1 MSGAD
6 RRVVEQLGL
15 FGSSHPVVERLRALD
30 IDNLT
35 PRQALEQ
42 LAQLVD
48 EVRSDKR
55 NA

>member
-1 MSGAD
+1 MAMPRAD
-6 RRVVEQLGL
+6 GLGVEQLGL
-15 FGSSHPVVERLRALD
+15 FGSTHPVVERLKALD

-48 EVRSDKR
+48 EVR
-55 NA
+55 